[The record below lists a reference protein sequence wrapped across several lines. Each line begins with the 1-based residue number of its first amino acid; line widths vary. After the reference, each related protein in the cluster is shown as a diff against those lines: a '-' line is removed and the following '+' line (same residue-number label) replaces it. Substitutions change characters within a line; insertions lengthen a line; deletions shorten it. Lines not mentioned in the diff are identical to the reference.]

1 MIDSDAIAAAL
12 TDAVPVLAATVWP
25 VLGITAGVALWVRNQ
40 IPDADADDFN
50 VADYA
55 APVVATATVRHLRP
69 IEAATEVV
77 QIATWDVLPPAPAGQ
92 DAGAPMWAEL
102 TARRVLAELGQRA
115 QRELTA

>member
-1 MIDSDAIAAAL
+1 MIDFDAIDAAL
-12 TDAVPVLAATVWP
+12 RSATPILAVTVWP
-25 VLGITAGVALWVRNQ
+25 TLAITAGVALWYRNQ
-40 IPDADADDFN
+40 IPADNADDFN

-69 IEAATEVV
+69 VEAATEVV
-77 QIATWDVLPPAPAGQ
+77 TFAAWDVLPPAPTGQ
-92 DAGAPMWAEL
+92 DAGAPMFAEL

>member
-1 MIDSDAIAAAL
+1 MIDFDAVATVL
-12 TDAVPVLAATVWP
+12 TDAMPIIAAVVYP
-25 VLGITAGVALWVRNQ
+25 PLLITAGVALWYRS
-40 IPDADADDFN
+40 IPADAADDFN

-55 APVVATATVRHLRP
+55 TPAVATATVRHLRP

-77 QIATWDVLPPAPAGQ
+77 TFAAWDILPPAPSGQ
-92 DAGAPMWAEL
+92 DAGAPMFAEL